1 LNEAATDIL
10 AAGTRAELR
19 VDDVLSPYWGVFV
32 VAFVVAFMIT
42 PAVRWLALRNG
53 VVDWPDKARKA
64 HAQPVAYLG
73 GVAIF
78 LGWLAGVFACLFC
91 TPHSQLVEGGP
102 AGHVSFPI
110 SILIGATV
118 ITIIGLVDDVYGI
131 SPRVK
136 VGGQLLAAAALASQD
151 VGIRLVQGLFDA
163 AGIGVP
169 HWLVYSLGAVT
180 IAIFVVGA
188 CNAVNLLDGLD
199 GLATGVTSIASLGFL
214 VIAVVVALRAS
225 TSPQQMIAEQL
236 ADPVRVV
243 MCLAVLGALLG
254 YLPYNFNPA
263 TIFMG
268 DTGSL
273 LLGFLS
279 VTTIMLFAHADDG
292 PLLVMA
298 ALMVFALPITDTTL
312 AIVRRKMSGQPVFS
326 ADSNHLHHQLLRF
339 TTSLNVG
346 PALNVKLAVL
356 ALYGLSGMFAL
367 LGVSMVFLRW
377 RYVMAAFMVVFGFV
391 IVTAYKAGQRHALAQ
406 QLKEMGYADD
416 AGPKPTDAATP
427 EPDTT
432 PAPTDSS
439 PHVLVQDAGQAVQR
453 RRSA

>member
-1 LNEAATDIL
+1 
-10 AAGTRAELR
+10 
-19 VDDVLSPYWGVFV
+19 
-32 VAFVVAFMIT
+32 
-42 PAVRWLALRNG
+42 
-53 VVDWPDKARKA
+53 
-64 HAQPVAYLG
+64 
-73 GVAIF
+73 
-78 LGWLAGVFACLFC
+78 
-91 TPHSQLVEGGP
+91 
-102 AGHVSFPI
+102 
-110 SILIGATV
+110 
-118 ITIIGLVDDVYGI
+118 
-131 SPRVK
+131 
-136 VGGQLLAAAALASQD
+136 
-151 VGIRLVQGLFDA
+151 
-163 AGIGVP
+163 
-169 HWLVYSLGAVT
+169 
-180 IAIFVVGA
+180 
-188 CNAVNLLDGLD
+188 
-199 GLATGVTSIASLGFL
+199 
-214 VIAVVVALRAS
+214 
-225 TSPQQMIAEQL
+225 
-236 ADPVRVV
+236 VV

-356 ALYGLSGMFAL
+356 ALYGLSMMFAL

-391 IVTAYKAGQRHALAQ
+391 IVTAYKAGQRHAHAQ
-406 QLKEMGYADD
+406 QLKEMGYTDD
-416 AGPKPTDAATP
+416 AVQKSTDAAATP
-427 EPDTT
+427 ESANATLSSTSPMTAATT
-432 PAPTDSS
+432 AAPTDSS
-439 PHVLVQDAGQAVQR
+439 PHGPVQDAGTVVNR